1 MYRKTFEKKKRN
13 RNRTKK
19 EKKTVLRGTTKKK
32 KKKTRKNPRK
42 TREKKRNM
50 DTKTNSLRRVKS
62 GLTDHSALS
71 HAFKVERVLQ
81 QAIFGNILLARPINN
96 MSERV
101 VLKAVSK
108 VLAKNG
114 KCRRGTSVFENHDV
128 EKQLLKT
135 LRDEHP
141 HKNLLALSREE
152 YQISDATTT
161 YTCLPFLEG
170 GELFAVVDM
179 EGAQSESTAR
189 DLARGVAKGLKHL
202 HQVVGY
208 SHNDVSLENIL
219 LDKKGRPVLCDYGL
233 AKRVGSKWNSKRSI
247 SGKLPYQ
254 PPEIYFGTAKK
265 ASGKGDVFS
274 LGVTLFVL
282 LCGIPPFDL
291 PDMTRDQRYL
301 YIQKGRLGELL
312 RLWGKDL
319 NPSVVDLLSKMLVH
333 DPERRA
339 SVDDVL
345 NHPWIQSPKEDI
357 EMTYGEEMDLEMDFS
372 SCSEEDEEEM
382 DFADVEDQES
392 RTPVIKSSTASKAS
406 PDSVFSF
413 ESAYRQHKL
422 SLS

>member
-1 MYRKTFEKKKRN
+1 
-13 RNRTKK
+13 
-19 EKKTVLRGTTKKK
+19 
-32 KKKTRKNPRK
+32 
-42 TREKKRNM
+42 M

-101 VLKAVSK
+101 VLKAVNK
-108 VLAKNG
+108 ALCKKG
-114 KCRRGTSVFENHDV
+114 TCRRGTSVFENHDV

-339 SVDDVL
+339 TIDDVL

>member
-1 MYRKTFEKKKRN
+1 LS
-13 RNRTKK
+13 KK
-19 EKKTVLRGTTKKK
+19 EK
-32 KKKTRKNPRK
+32 RK
-42 TREKKRNM
+42 M
-50 DTKTNSLRRVKS
+50 DTKTNNLRRVKT

-339 SVDDVL
+339 SIDDVL

-357 EMTYGEEMDLEMDFS
+357 EMTFGEEMDLEMDFS
-372 SCSEEDEEEM
+372 SCSEEDDEEM

-392 RTPVIKSSTASKAS
+392 RTPVIKSSAASKAS